1 MNVPMT
7 RSSLVIR
14 LRQIMPLARTTLSK
28 AIDQSAVP
36 SAGNPKAILI
46 FTAFLPQFVSPVH
59 HALSFTI
66 VGALFLAM
74 EVLAVAVYAVLGS
87 RIGKYLRSGKAMQ
100 WFNRAS
106 GSLVLLFSLGLLAV
120 KRPNS

>member
-1 MNVPMT
+1 MT

-36 SAGNPKAILI
+36 SVGNPETILI
-46 FTAFLPQFVSPVH
+46 VTAFLPQFIAPDH
-59 HALSFTI
+59 YALSFTI
-66 VGALFLAM
+66 LGTLFLAM
-74 EVLAVAVYAVLGS
+74 EVLAVAIYAVPGS
-87 RIGKYLRSGKAMQ
+87 RIGKYLRSGRAMQ

-106 GSLVLLFSLGLLAV
+106 GSLMLLFSLGLLAM
-120 KRPNS
+120 KRPDS